1 MEDKWPVRVFVSDDD
16 IRRISLDKKPSNV
29 EALLSELKLK
39 LALSYDFKIQYED
52 PVFNNALCNLTD
64 VSELPERPTI
74 KIVSCVVHTSPS
86 RISTSLSTCSTE
98 ILSPGS
104 RGDQRLRQ
112 DPWPAEFEIPEFS
125 VDINYRLRQ
134 GDLAYMKD
142 GSLLKMSRD
151 MKHVILE
158 KLAEAMYKYMAYPQ
172 DYHFGHVAS
181 ALVKAHPCLSEP
193 GSPTG
198 YCAWK
203 NSLKFKMGNYRTKLR
218 RSGMA
223 DVSVNGNRRRTDF
236 PDGDPSSSNI
246 KRPKRSE
253 TNFLPNFPDGE
264 SAVSLEKIRIELEM
278 EAKKHLPDVVS
289 VKKMMDQTFSLRRRE
304 IVEEQPP
311 VNVMVERWPALLTE
325 TQIYDEFSRVASRNL
340 RQQFYEALD
349 TNTPRLIQ
357 ILKSKK
363 GKVGVSLD
371 GYLCQINSQNITATR
386 TIVLRCLPLFFG
398 DDDSEFYRTCFDSD
412 AGEDFAQVPVGILTV
427 IPEDDPNPAASLHLK
442 PASIAVILEGNI
454 VLDDLSTYPE
464 AFCLLF
470 GLMYALHLDYPKS
483 MKYTFEFIQKILLN
497 LGQNKLTPKL
507 QTLKNALMSS

>member
-1 MEDKWPVRVFVSDDD
+1 
-16 IRRISLDKKPSNV
+16 
-29 EALLSELKLK
+29 
-39 LALSYDFKIQYED
+39 
-52 PVFNNALCNLTD
+52 
-64 VSELPERPTI
+64 
-74 KIVSCVVHTSPS
+74 
-86 RISTSLSTCSTE
+86 
-98 ILSPGS
+98 
-104 RGDQRLRQ
+104 
-112 DPWPAEFEIPEFS
+112 
-125 VDINYRLRQ
+125 
-134 GDLAYMKD
+134 
-142 GSLLKMSRD
+142 
-151 MKHVILE
+151 
-158 KLAEAMYKYMAYPQ
+158 
-172 DYHFGHVAS
+172 
-181 ALVKAHPCLSEP
+181 
-193 GSPTG
+193 
-198 YCAWK
+198 
-203 NSLKFKMGNYRTKLR
+203 MGNYRTKLR

-289 VKKMMDQTFSLRRRE
+289 VKKIMGQTFSLRRRE

-311 VNVMVERWPALLTE
+311 VNMMVERWPALFTE

-340 RQQFYEALD
+340 HQQFYEALD
-349 TNTPRLIQ
+349 THTPRLIQ
-357 ILKSKK
+357 IMKSKK

-371 GYLCQINSQNITATR
+371 GFLCQINSQNITATW

-398 DDDSEFYRTCFDSD
+398 DDDSEFYRTCFVSISQHSFT
-412 AGEDFAQVPVGILTV
+412 DF
-427 IPEDDPNPAASLHLK
+427 IPEDDPNPAASLHL
-442 PASIAVILEGNI
+442 SIAVILEGNI
-454 VLDDLSTYPE
+454 VLDNLSTYPE